1 MGIITNEP
9 VIYDENTPLPTDPQR
24 AAACVP
30 GYVMANWTEEQ
41 LDQIIAGH
49 KEIAFARTSPKQKLF
64 IVEGYQRAG
73 HVVAVTG
80 DGVNDSPALKK
91 ADIGWVQFSL
101 TDPSKACIVDRVAM
115 GIAGTEVSKEAA
127 DMIIMDDD
135 FATIVNGVEEGRLI
149 FVSLETSPKRR
160 KKLNCVA
167 SRTI

>member
-1 MGIITNEP
+1 MGILTNEP
-9 VIYDENTPLPTDPQR
+9 VIYEEDTPLPTDPQA

-30 GYVMANWTEEQ
+30 GYVMSTWSEGQ

-91 ADIGWVQFSL
+91 ADIG
-101 TDPSKACIVDRVAM
+101 
-115 GIAGTEVSKEAA
+115 
-127 DMIIMDDD
+127 
-135 FATIVNGVEEGRLI
+135 
-149 FVSLETSPKRR
+149 
-160 KKLNCVA
+160 
-167 SRTI
+167 

>member
-9 VIYDENTPLPTDPQR
+9 VIYEENTPLPTDPQ
-24 AAACVP
+24 ASAACVP

-41 LDQIIAGH
+41 LDQMIAGH

-91 ADIGWVQFSL
+91 ADIGYVLFFQFTNS
-101 TDPSKACIVDRVAM
+101 THGCHRVAM

-149 FVSLETSPKRR
+149 FVSSHEAPPEKTTELW
-160 KKLNCVA
+160 CF
-167 SRTI
+167 

>member
-9 VIYDENTPLPTDPQR
+9 VIYEENTPLPTSPQA

-30 GYVMANWTEEQ
+30 GYVMSTWSEEQ

-149 FVSLETSPKRR
+149 FVSSLESCPEKQ
-160 KKLNCVA
+160 LNFGT
-167 SRTI
+167 SRTT

>member
-9 VIYDENTPLPTDPQR
+9 VIFEENTQLPTDPQA

-73 HVVAVTG
+73 NVVAVTG

-91 ADIGWVQFSL
+91 ADIG
-101 TDPSKACIVDRVAM
+101 
-115 GIAGTEVSKEAA
+115 
-127 DMIIMDDD
+127 
-135 FATIVNGVEEGRLI
+135 
-149 FVSLETSPKRR
+149 
-160 KKLNCVA
+160 
-167 SRTI
+167 

>member
-1 MGIITNEP
+1 M
-9 VIYDENTPLPTDPQR
+9 IYDEDTPLPTDPQM

-91 ADIGWVQFSL
+91 ADIGWVQLFSQL
-101 TDPSKACIVDRVAM
+101 FTQSIAC
-115 GIAGTEVSKEAA
+115 
-127 DMIIMDDD
+127 
-135 FATIVNGVEEGRLI
+135 
-149 FVSLETSPKRR
+149 
-160 KKLNCVA
+160 
-167 SRTI
+167 